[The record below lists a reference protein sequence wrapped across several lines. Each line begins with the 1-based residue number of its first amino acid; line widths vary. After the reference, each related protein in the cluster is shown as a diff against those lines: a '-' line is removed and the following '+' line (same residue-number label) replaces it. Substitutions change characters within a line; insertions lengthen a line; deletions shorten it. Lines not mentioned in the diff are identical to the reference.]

1 MPWLFVWLVGY
12 ENVSFMKMGPS
23 ICNNI
28 KMKRNVL
35 KIVVIQQKI
44 SLKCWT
50 YKKRKYRY
58 PNLGHRFSV
67 TEMDNPDIRTSSL
80 IRGGSNT
87 KIPNIEHFKHW
98 HTELRTFRTWLLYFK
113 TELRT
118 GKTEHR
124 TFIGINQAWIFD
136 QILGFNF
143 FFRQKNCLLQNV
155 KFCCN

>member
-1 MPWLFVWLVGY
+1 MIFWKKFI
-12 ENVSFMKMGPS
+12 
-23 ICNNI
+23 ICWARDYCI
-28 KMKRNVL
+28 RKL
-35 KIVVIQQKI
+35 GTIKIVWIQKYAEHMG
-44 SLKCWT
+44 SLCSTRMNKNVCKWNT
-50 YKKRKYRY
+50 VVS
-58 PNLGHRFSV
+58 PL
-67 TEMDNPDIRTSSL
+67 EIAA
-80 IRGGSNT
+80 RGGSNT
-87 KIPNIEHFKHW
+87 KIPNIEHFEHW

-136 QILGFNF
+136 QILGVNF